1 MILISISEEPSVEEK
16 SSAKNKIK
24 MIKRKFLNGEKFTSL
39 AKNYSDSGNALSGG
53 DLGWRKITEVPQ
65 MFLDQLETLYQYFLR
80 IFLQYLD

>member
-1 MILISISEEPSVEEK
+1 
-16 SSAKNKIK
+16 

-65 MFLDQLETLYQYFLR
+65 MFLDQLENMGIGEISNLIENNNGYY
-80 IFLQYLD
+80 IFCKLQTA